1 MPLFCLNLFGDNWGP
16 AFFGALTSVGALFVF
31 TEKNKGEKIMRK
43 HFSIILMILVLVFA
57 LASCD
62 TVKGMII
69 KHEVTFN
76 LDGGV
81 AGEGYAE
88 SVEIGDGQALALTTP
103 TREGYNFLGWYSGET
118 KITDSTPITSDMS
131 LTAKWEI
138 KSFKVTFLDYYG
150 NTASTQN
157 VNYGESATAPTVDN
171 IIEKKRFDGW
181 SADFSNVTEDMTV
194 NAIYVDNTYT
204 ITYDLGD
211 KDNSFDEPCFYG
223 ELPKIPAAP
232 NVEGYVFSGWFF
244 DEELTDR
251 YFFDYEL
258 DRDITLYARFYDIS
272 LGEYIVISN
281 VDQLK
286 AIADQPD
293 AKYLL
298 ACDINCHGEMLT
310 PINSFSGELD
320 GNGYKIY
327 NFNITETSV
336 DRGGFIRVSSGVIK
350 NLSFDDFIFKT
361 EAATSGDLFLGVV
374 VGYLTDGQVANCH
387 ILDGVIQVSG
397 AIKHINTYLIGGI
410 VGYAIGESH
419 IDGCSNFAEI
429 SINCDATYDK
439 DFYLNV
445 GGIVGRIESASASVS
460 NCNNYAEINTHMVV
474 GAKGEKRNDIGGI
487 IGWNVIGEIN
497 NCYNSGNVTVKIESI
512 GKVHNTYTMVGGAVG
527 YNSGNFNNSYSTGEV
542 TKIEINDYDYADI
555 TTNYAGGF
563 VGYNNGNIYNC
574 YSTGNVSQSP
584 SKIGYIGGFVG
595 YNCSESGKYAII
607 SKCFSTGNVG
617 YNTDIS
623 NSEAIC
629 EYGYFAGSNT
639 GNIKDCYYDDSAYIT
654 HCVVDGSENPAE
666 LIPTN
671 TIGEAKAFD
680 ELTSVEFLENTL
692 YFDRMIWLVVEGQLP
707 TLR

>member
-1 MPLFCLNLFGDNWGP
+1 M
-16 AFFGALTSVGALFVF
+16 
-31 TEKNKGEKIMRK
+31 KK
-43 HFSIILMILVLVFA
+43 HLSIILMILVLVFT

-88 SVEIGDGQALALTTP
+88 SVEIGDGQTLALTTP

-131 LTAKWEI
+131 LIAKWEI

-150 NTASTQN
+150 NTASVQN
-157 VNYGESATAPTVDN
+157 VNYGESATAPAVDN

-194 NAIYVDNTYT
+194 NALYVDNTYT

-211 KDNSFDEPCFYG
+211 KGNSFDEPCFYG
-223 ELPKIPAAP
+223 ELPKIPVAP
-232 NVEGYVFSGWFF
+232 TVEGYVFSGWFF

-286 AIADQPD
+286 AIADQPG

-298 ACDINCHGEMLT
+298 ACDINCHGERLT

-320 GNGYKIY
+320 GNGYLIH
-327 NFNITETSV
+327 NFTMSEESV
-336 DRGGFIRVSSGVIK
+336 SIGFISTNRGTVS
-350 NLSFDDFIFKT
+350 NLSFSDFLMEVNSSVSYDSFY
-361 EAATSGDLFLGVV
+361 GVV
-374 VGYLTDGQVANCH
+374 AAINYGTISNCH
-387 ILDGVIQVSG
+387 VLDSELHIVINKNSKA
-397 AIKHINTYLIGGI
+397 AIIIGGI
-410 VGYAIGESH
+410 VGMNGGNYEGVLENCTNKAVINADITHSVSEVLY
-419 IDGCSNFAEI
+419 I
-429 SINCDATYDK
+429 S
-439 DFYLNV
+439 V
-445 GGIVGRIESASASVS
+445 GGIVGRNETRGETVGCA
-460 NCNNYAEINTHMVV
+460 NYAAVNSCMRPGGYYVYSKYYF
-474 GAKGEKRNDIGGI
+474 AGGI
-487 IGWNVIGEIN
+487 VGENLGSIRESYSIADVTAKVEHINVNYI
-497 NCYNSGNVTVKIESI
+497 SLVF
-512 GKVHNTYTMVGGAVG
+512 VGGGVG
-527 YNSGNFNNSYSTGEV
+527 LNWGKIYNSYS
-542 TKIEINDYDYADI
+542 A
-555 TTNYAGGF
+555 
-563 VGYNNGNIYNC
+563 
-574 YSTGNVSQSP
+574 GNVIRQGEPASTS
-584 SKIGYIGGFVG
+584 YIGGFVG
-595 YNCSESGKYAII
+595 YNELISGNVATIT
-607 SKCFSTGNVG
+607 KCFSTGSIYFDTPTVDKTVTG
-617 YNTDIS
+617 
-623 NSEAIC
+623 
-629 EYGYFAGSNT
+629 YGYFAGNST
-639 GNIKDCYYDDSAYIT
+639 GPIKDCYYLNEAEIVYST
-654 HCVVDGSENPAE
+654 VVDDVETNE
-666 LIPTN
+666 KKDPTC
-671 TIGEAKAFD
+671 TEGTAKSFD